1 MRQPGRRRET
11 LVRQYYSSYVGTR
24 TARSDTETREKGKAD
39 RRLQAWHVYLLVGV
53 LATGVYFFLP
63 SQSMQETVRP
73 LFNLTALAAFVV
85 GLLMHRPKRPLPW
98 YLFTTGMLLFVL
110 GIVVF
115 VYYEITQGQEAPS
128 PSLADVFFIASYP
141 CAAAALLLIQSRRLV
156 RDRAST
162 IDPIIVAV
170 AVGMLAWVFLMRPAL
185 VAEQSYSLAERL
197 IFVAYPLMDVLLL
210 AVVVRML
217 LVSGRR
223 PFAYYPLVAGL
234 FCTLL
239 YDAAYSL
246 ATLEGSYETGSP
258 IDASEM
264 LFLVLFGTAALHP
277 SMADLSDGLVLDPE
291 TKLTRRR
298 LVLLAAA
305 SLMAPGLLALQAVRG
320 ERDSISVIVGGSVV
334 LCLLV
339 LARMAGIMRTREQA
353 IDREKLLR
361 KTSAALVAAPHRE
374 GVYGVALDATQDLMG
389 KGSRSWVGVATGSS
403 EEVTV
408 VAATGDPAGEVA
420 GTRIYLD
427 EYPDAVRVGLLDGRV
442 VEAEHPGI
450 INGSKLE
457 ASGFDPQ
464 TRRVFLVPLLAQARL
479 RGAILVITCAA
490 LTEDSKATLEA
501 LGREVTLAL
510 ESVALTEEV
519 YRRESEERFR
529 ALIQNSSDVVAIVG
543 ADGVNRYVSPV
554 VERVLGYKPEN
565 GIGHSPFRPPLMHP
579 DDADRVQGV
588 FAGIIGSPG
597 AEATVDFRLRH
608 ADGKWVQVEATTKNM
623 LADPSIGG
631 IVVNYRDITQRRTLE
646 ERLRYQAFHDPL
658 TEMPNRA
665 LFMDRLG
672 HALTRAER
680 SKEAAA
686 VLFLDLDNFKLVN
699 DSLGHEV
706 GDMLLVSVA
715 ERLQTCMRAEDT
727 AARFGGD
734 EFTVLLEGVMDVNDA
749 VRVADKIMR
758 ALSAP
763 FVLES
768 REVFVTT
775 SIGIVLGT
783 SGRERPTD
791 LLRNADVALYRAKA
805 NGKATYEV
813 FDALMNVQALE
824 RLDLEADLR
833 RAIER
838 REFAV
843 HYQPQLE
850 LQTGSIMGWEALVRW
865 MHPERGPIPP
875 GAFLSVAEETG
886 LIFQIGS
893 QVLEEACR
901 QAQEWHEQHPNADAP
916 LRMSVNISARQLQRP
931 DELVREVVRV
941 LEETRLAPDRLVLEI
956 TESMLMGDAEYNVD
970 VLGKLKDLGI
980 RIAVDDF
987 GTGYSNLAYL
997 KRFPVDLLKVDKS
1010 FVDGLEDDSDDSAIV
1025 KAIIDL
1031 ARAMGMRTVAEGIET
1046 TGQASQL
1053 RDLECELGQGYYFS
1067 EPLPAAEASALLVNL
1082 SEPPSLRRCSVK
1094 GGSRWQSKR

>member
-1 MRQPGRRRET
+1 MKQ
-11 LVRQYYSSYVGTR
+11 LYSSYAGSQ
-24 TARSDTETREKGKAD
+24 TARSDTETGGKGGKAR
-39 RRLQAWHVYLLVGV
+39 RRLEAWRVYLLIGG
-53 LATGVYFFLP
+53 LATGAYFFLP
-63 SQSMQETVRP
+63 SQSAQDSLRP
-73 LFNLTALAAFVV
+73 LFNLAALAAFVA
-85 GLLMHRPKRPLPW
+85 GIRMHRPKRPLPW
-98 YLFTTGMLLFVL
+98 YLFTVGMLLFVL
-110 GIVVF
+110 GILVY
-115 VYYEITQGQEAPS
+115 VYYEITKGPEAPVPS
-128 PSLADVFFIASYP
+128 PSLADAFFIASYP

-185 VAEQSYSLAERL
+185 TDQHSFLKQLVS
-197 IFVAYPLMDVLLL
+197 VAYPLMDVLLL

-239 YDAAYSL
+239 YDAAYGL
-246 ATLEGSYETGSP
+246 ATLGGDYDTGSP
-258 IDASEM
+258 IDAFEM

-277 SMADLSDGLVLDPE
+277 SMADLSDGVVPDPQ

-298 LVLLAAA
+298 LALLAAA
-305 SLMAPGLLALQAVRG
+305 SLMAPGLLALQAARG
-320 ERDSISVIVGGSVV
+320 EERGSISVLVGGSVV
-334 LCLLV
+334 LSLLV

-353 IDREKLLR
+353 IDRERLLR
-361 KTSAALVAAPHRE
+361 KTSAALVAAPHRK
-374 GVYGVALDATQDLMG
+374 GVYGVALDAAQDLIG
-389 KGSRSWVGVATGSS
+389 KGSRSWVAVATGSQ
-403 EEVTV
+403 EELTV
-408 VAATGDPAGEVA
+408 VAATDDPAGEVSGA
-420 GTRIYLD
+420 RIYLD
-427 EYPDAVRVGLLDGRV
+427 EYPNAVHAGLREGSI
-442 VEAEHPGI
+442 VEADHL
-450 INGSKLE
+450 NLADGSKTE
-457 ASGFDPQ
+457 ALDFASE
-464 TRRVFLVPLLAQARL
+464 RHRVFLVPLIAQARL
-479 RGAILVITCAA
+479 RGAILI
-490 LTEDSKATLEA
+490 LTDSVLSEDSKATLEA
-501 LGREVTLAL
+501 LGREVALAL

-543 ADGVNRYVSPV
+543 ADGVTRYVSPV

-565 GIGHSPFRPPLMHP
+565 GIGHSAFRQPVMHP
-579 DDADRVQGV
+579 DDSERVRDV
-588 FAGIIGSPG
+588 FAGIMGIPG

-608 ADGKWVQVEATTKNM
+608 ADGRWVQVEANTKNM

-646 ERLRYQAFHDPL
+646 ERLRHQAFHDPL
-658 TEMPNRA
+658 TELPNRA
-665 LFMDRLG
+665 LFMNRLG
-672 HALTRAER
+672 FALTRAER
-680 SKEAAA
+680 SKKAAA

-706 GDMLLVSVA
+706 GDRLLVSVA
-715 ERLQTCMRAEDT
+715 ERLRASLRAEDT

-734 EFTVLLEGVMDVNDA
+734 EFTVLLEDVTDVTDA
-749 VRVADKIMR
+749 VRVADKITR

-783 SGRERPTD
+783 SGHERPTD

-813 FDALMNVQALE
+813 FDGLMNVQAVE

-838 REFAV
+838 REFVV

-850 LQTGSIMGWEALVRW
+850 LQTGSLAGWEALVRW

-901 QAQEWHEQHPNADAP
+901 QAREWNEQHPETDAP
-916 LRMSVNISARQLQRP
+916 LKMSVNISARQLQRP

-941 LEETRLAPDRLVLEI
+941 LEETRLASGSLVLEI
-956 TESMLMGDAEYNVD
+956 TESMLMGDAEHNVD
-970 VLGKLKDLGI
+970 VLGRLKALGI
-980 RIAVDDF
+980 GIAVDDF

-997 KRFPVDLLKVDKS
+997 KRFPVDLLKVDKT
-1010 FVDGLEDDSDDSAIV
+1010 FVDGLEDNPEDTAIV
-1025 KAIIDL
+1025 RAIVDL

-1046 TGQASQL
+1046 TEQASLL
-1053 RDLECELGQGYYFS
+1053 RDLECEFGQGYYFS
-1067 EPLPAAEASALLVNL
+1067 EPLPAAEASTLLKA
-1082 SEPPSLRRCSVK
+1082 SPSPHS
-1094 GGSRWQSKR
+1094 